1 MGSKAE
7 ISWKTKS
14 EEGVRREVYVNL
26 VGADWKFF
34 VREKRYDQWE
44 PLPRP
49 LLEDW
54 LELLDGVRRRVARRL
69 LQPDDEERVKRKIR
83 EAFPEYE
90 V

>member
-14 EEGVRREVYVNL
+14 EEGERREVYVNL

-44 PLPRP
+44 PLAKPP
-49 LLEDW
+49 LEDW
-54 LELLDGVRRRVARRL
+54 MQLLDGVQRRVQRRL
-69 LQPDDEERVKRKIR
+69 LQPNDEEKVKRKIR
-83 EAFPEYE
+83 EAFPEVE
-90 V
+90 L